1 MAWFRRNSLGPLMVA
16 MSLAALLGFG
26 VARGLHATDDM
37 RSHLDLFSQV
47 LYLVQN
53 NYVEV
58 PDNEKLIKGA
68 IDGMLKTLDPHT
80 VHLPMQRAQRMDEE
94 FSGEYSGVG
103 VQFDL
108 RDGAIVV
115 IAALEGGP
123 SYRLG
128 IQAGDR
134 IVEINGKPLAK
145 NITNEDVFKL
155 LRGPAGTT
163 VAVTIEREGDS
174 EPLHFSIERAK
185 IPLESIPYAYMIR
198 PGVGYVRINRF
209 AQTTGA
215 ELEKALTSLRQQG
228 MKSLMLD
235 LRGNFG
241 GLLSQAVEVLDELV
255 PQNKRV
261 VYTRGR
267 IASANA
273 DYYSSERSKLSD
285 GPIVV
290 LVDHGTASASEI
302 VAGALQDLDR
312 GLVAGVNSFGKGL
325 VQNQLRLGD
334 GSKLLLTIAKYYTP
348 SGRLIQR
355 PYEKFADRNE
365 YSEDAAREDVP
376 SDSALATR
384 PKFKTLSG
392 RTVYGGGGI
401 YPDVV
406 LKEGPPLTRPQ
417 IEMLQK
423 RVFFEFSTHYVA
435 SHRDKKWTPQMLG
448 KEFGLAD
455 ADWDQLHKIIVN
467 RKAAVS
473 DSAWQADRPFMTQ
486 QVRAEIAAATLG
498 RTERYKILVEDDP
511 QILAAFDL
519 FPQASS
525 LMARVTDGAKERPS
539 KTGVTDT
546 DATTNTRPDAPQTA
560 TPEGKPKKAGKP

>member
-1 MAWFRRNSLGPLMVA
+1 MALFRRNSLGPLLVA

-26 VARGLHATDDM
+26 VARGLYATDDM

-68 IDGMLKTLDPHT
+68 IDGMLKTLDPHS
-80 VHLPMQRAQRMDEE
+80 VHLPTQRAQRMDEE
-94 FSGEYSGVG
+94 FQGEYSGVG
-103 VQFDL
+103 VQFEL

-134 IVEINGKPLAK
+134 IVEIDSKPLPKA
-145 NITNEDVFKL
+145 ITNDDVFKL
-155 LRGPAGTT
+155 LRGPAGTS
-163 VAVTIEREGDS
+163 VAVTIEREGET
-174 EPLHFSIERAK
+174 EPLHFSIDRAK
-185 IPLESIPYAYMIR
+185 IPLESVPYAYMIR
-198 PGVGYVRINRF
+198 PGVGYIRINRF
-209 AQTTGA
+209 AQTTGD
-215 ELEKALTSLRQQG
+215 ELEKALSSLHQQG

-241 GLLSQAVEVLDELV
+241 GLLSQAVEVLDALV
-255 PQNKRV
+255 PANKRL

-273 DYYSSERSKLSD
+273 DYYSSERTKLAD

-290 LVDHGTASASEI
+290 LIDHGTASASEI
-302 VAGALQDLDR
+302 VAGAVQDLDR

-355 PYEKFADRNE
+355 PYEKFADRAE
-365 YSEDAAREDVP
+365 YAEDAVREDVP
-376 SDSALATR
+376 SDSALASR
-384 PKFKTLSG
+384 PKFQTASG
-392 RTVYGGGGI
+392 RSVYGGGGI

-406 LKEGPPLTRPQ
+406 LKDDATLTRPQ
-417 IEMLQK
+417 IDMLQK
-423 RVFFEFSTHYVA
+423 RVFFEFATHYVA
-435 SHRDKKWTPQMLG
+435 THKETKWTPQLLG
-448 KEFGLAD
+448 KDFAVAD
-455 ADWDQLHKIIVN
+455 AEWERLHKIIEN

-473 DSAWQADRPFMTQ
+473 DSAWQADRPFMLQ
-486 QVRAEIAAATLG
+486 QIRAEIASATIG
-498 RTERYKILVEDDP
+498 RVERYKILVEDDP

-525 LMARVTDGAKERPS
+525 LMSRVMDGGKGRSTPQGA
-539 KTGVTDT
+539 TGTE
-546 DATTNTRPDAPQTA
+546 ATAGPNSDGRQTA
-560 TPEGKPKKAGKP
+560 SPEKAKPRKP

>member
-1 MAWFRRNSLGPLMVA
+1 MAFFRRNSLGPLMVA

-26 VARGLHATDDM
+26 LARGLHATDDM
-37 RSHLDLFSQV
+37 RSQLDLFSQV

-58 PDNEKLIKGA
+58 PDNEKLIRGA

-80 VHLPMQRAQRMDEE
+80 VYLPAQRAQKMDEE

-103 VQFDL
+103 IQFDL

-123 SYRLG
+123 SHRLG

-134 IVEINGKPLAK
+134 IIEIDAKPLPK
-145 NITNEDVFKL
+145 SMTNEDVFRM

-163 VAVTIEREGDS
+163 VAVTIEREGDVD
-174 EPLHFSIERAK
+174 PLHFSIERAK
-185 IPLESIPYAYMIR
+185 IPLESVPYAYMIR

-209 AQTTGA
+209 AQTTST
-215 ELEKALTSLRQQG
+215 ELEKALTGLRQQG
-228 MKSLMLD
+228 MKSLVLD
-235 LRGNFG
+235 LRQNAG
-241 GLLSQAVEVLDELV
+241 GLLSQAVEVLDALV
-255 PQNKRV
+255 PQNKRI

-273 DYYSSERSKLSD
+273 DYYTSERPKLSD

-290 LVDHGTASASEI
+290 LVDHGSASASEI

-312 GLVAGVNSFGKGL
+312 GLIAGVNSFGKGL

-355 PYEKFADRNE
+355 PYEKFSDRSE
-365 YSEDAAREDVP
+365 YAEDAIREDVP
-376 SDSALATR
+376 SDSELAVR
-384 PKFKTLSG
+384 PKFKTASG
-392 RTVYGGGGI
+392 RSVYGGGGI

-406 LKEGPPLTRPQ
+406 LKDGPGLTRPQ
-417 IEMLQK
+417 IDMLQK
-423 RVFFEFSTHYVA
+423 RVFFEFATHYV
-435 SHRDKKWTPQMLG
+435 SQHKDQKWTPQLLG
-448 KEFGLAD
+448 KDFKLTD
-455 ADWDQLHKIIVN
+455 ADWTRLRQVTEN
-467 RKAAVS
+467 RKAAVT
-473 DSAWQADRPFMTQ
+473 DSVWEADHPFMLQ
-486 QVRAEIAAATLG
+486 QVRSEIASATMG

-511 QILAAFDL
+511 QMLAALEL
-519 FPQASS
+519 FPRASA
-525 LMARVTDGAKERPS
+525 LMSRVTD
-539 KTGVTDT
+539 DT
-546 DATTNTRPDAPQTA
+546 IKGPTPKSSIGTEETAGPPPNAPQSA
-560 TPEGKPKKAGKP
+560 APKRKPKR

>member
-1 MAWFRRNSLGPLMVA
+1 MAFFRRTSLGPLMVA
-16 MSLAALLGFG
+16 MSLALLLGFG
-26 VARGLHATDDM
+26 LARGLHATDDM
-37 RSHLDLFSQV
+37 RSQLDLFSQV

-53 NYVEV
+53 NYVEA
-58 PDNEKLIKGA
+58 PENDKLIKGA

-80 VHLPMQRAQRMDEE
+80 VYLPVERAQRMDEE

-103 VQFDL
+103 IQFDL

-134 IVEINGKPLAK
+134 IVEIDGKPLSK
-145 NITNEDVFKL
+145 TLTNDGVFKL

-163 VAVTIEREGDS
+163 VAVTIDRDGET
-174 EPLHFSIERAK
+174 EPLHFSIDRAK
-185 IPLESIPYAYMIR
+185 IPIESVPYAYMLR
-198 PGVGYVRINRF
+198 PGVGYIRITRF
-209 AQTTGA
+209 AQTTGD
-215 ELEKALTSLRQQG
+215 ELEKALTDLRKQG
-228 MKSLMLD
+228 MTSLMLD
-235 LRGNFG
+235 LRGNAG

-273 DYYSSERSKLSD
+273 DYYTSEREKLAN
-285 GPIVV
+285 GPVVV
-290 LVDHGTASASEI
+290 LIDHGSASASEI
-302 VAGALQDLDR
+302 VAGAIQDLDR
-312 GLVAGVNSFGKGL
+312 GLVTGVNSFGKGL

-355 PYEKFADRNE
+355 PYDKYADRTDYAN
-365 YSEDAAREDVP
+365 DADREDVP
-376 SDSALATR
+376 SDSALAAR
-384 PKFKTLSG
+384 PKFKTAAG
-392 RTVYGGGGI
+392 RDVYGGGGI

-406 LKEGPPLTRPQ
+406 VKDPANLTRPQ
-417 IEMLQK
+417 IDLLTK

-435 SHRDKKWTPQMLG
+435 EHKDKKWTPQMLG
-448 KEFGLAD
+448 REFSLTDG
-455 ADWDQLHKIIVN
+455 DWAALRKVIDL
-467 RKAAVS
+467 RKASVS
-473 DSAWQADRPFMTQ
+473 DSVWKADRPFMLE
-486 QVRAEIAAATLG
+486 QVRSEIASATLG

-511 QILAAFDL
+511 QMLAALNL
-519 FPQASS
+519 FPRASK
-525 LMARVTDGAKERPS
+525 LMSHNTDDTMQMSTPQGFKGRPE
-539 KTGVTDT
+539 
-546 DATTNTRPDAPQTA
+546 TA
-560 TPEGKPKKAGKP
+560 GQPRGGKP

>member
-1 MAWFRRNSLGPLMVA
+1 MALFRRNSLGPLTVA
-16 MSLAALLGFG
+16 MALAALLGFG

-53 NYVEV
+53 NYVEA

-80 VHLPMQRAQRMDEE
+80 VHLPVVRAQRMDEE
-94 FSGEYSGVG
+94 FQGEYSGVG
-103 VQFDL
+103 VQFEL

-134 IVEINGKPLAK
+134 IVEIDGKPLPK
-145 NITNEDVFKL
+145 SLTNDDVFKM
-155 LRGPAGTT
+155 LRGPAGTS
-163 VAVTIEREGDS
+163 VAVTIERDGETD
-174 EPLHFSIERAK
+174 PMHFSIERAK
-185 IPLESIPYAYMIR
+185 IPLESVPYAYMIK

-215 ELEKALTSLRQQG
+215 ELEKALASLRQQG
-228 MKSLMLD
+228 MKQLMLD
-235 LRGNFG
+235 LRGNYG
-241 GLLSQAVEVLDELV
+241 GLLSQAVEVLDQLV

-267 IASANA
+267 INSANQ
-273 DYYSSERSKLSD
+273 DYYTSERVKLAD

-290 LVDHGTASASEI
+290 LIDHGTASASEI
-302 VAGALQDLDR
+302 VAGAIQDLDR
-312 GLVAGVNSFGKGL
+312 GLVCGVNSFGKGL

-355 PYEKFADRNE
+355 PYDKFADRND
-365 YSEDAAREDVP
+365 YAEDASKEDVP

-384 PKFKTLSG
+384 PKFKTVSG
-392 RTVYGGGGI
+392 RNVYGGGGI

-406 LKEGPPLTRPQ
+406 LKEGPVLTRPQ
-417 IEMLQK
+417 IDMLTK
-423 RVFFEFSTHYVA
+423 RVCFEFATHYVA
-435 SHRDKKWTPQMLG
+435 THKDHKWTADMLG
-448 KEFGLAD
+448 KSFTLTD
-455 ADWDQLHKIIVN
+455 ADWDKLHQVIVN
-467 RKAAVS
+467 RKAAVN
-473 DSAWQADRPFMTQ
+473 DSVWQADRPFMLQ
-486 QVRAEIAAATLG
+486 QVRSEIAAATIG

-511 QILAAFDL
+511 QMLAALDL

-525 LMARVTDGAKERPS
+525 LMSKVMDDGKARTNPRKA
-539 KTGVTDT
+539 TDT
-546 DATTNTRPDAPQTA
+546 NGEANSDAKTAAPA
-560 TPEGKPKKAGKP
+560 PKKNKP

>member
-1 MAWFRRNSLGPLMVA
+1 MAFFRRNSLGPLMVA
-16 MSLAALLGFG
+16 MMLAALLGFG
-26 VARGLHATDDM
+26 LARGLHATDDM
-37 RSHLDLFSQV
+37 RSQLDLFSQV

-53 NYVEV
+53 NYVEA
-58 PDNEKLIKGA
+58 PDNEKLIRGA

-80 VHLPMQRAQRMDEE
+80 VYLPAQRAQKMDEE

-103 VQFDL
+103 IQFDL

-123 SYRLG
+123 SHRLG

-134 IVEINGKPLAK
+134 IVEIDAKPLPK
-145 NITNEDVFKL
+145 SMTNDDVFRL

-163 VAVTIEREGDS
+163 VAVTIEREGETD
-174 EPLHFSIERAK
+174 PLHFSIERAK
-185 IPLESIPYAYMIR
+185 IPLESVPYAYMIR

-209 AQTTGA
+209 AQTTAA
-215 ELEKALTSLRQQG
+215 ELEKALSSLRQQG

-235 LRGNFG
+235 LRQNAG
-241 GLLSQAVEVLDELV
+241 GLLSQAVEVLDALV

-273 DYYSSERSKLSD
+273 DYYSSERPKLSD

-312 GLVAGVNSFGKGL
+312 GLIAGVNSFGKGL

-355 PYEKFADRNE
+355 PYEKFSDRSE
-365 YSEDAAREDVP
+365 YAEDAVREDVP
-376 SDSALATR
+376 SDSELAVR
-384 PKFKTLSG
+384 PKFKTASG
-392 RTVYGGGGI
+392 RSVYGGGGI

-406 LKEGPPLTRPQ
+406 LKDGPGLTRPQ
-417 IEMLQK
+417 IELLQK
-423 RVFFEFSTHYVA
+423 RVFFEFSTHYV
-435 SHRDKKWTPQMLG
+435 SQHKETKWTPQMLG
-448 KEFGLAD
+448 KDFKLSD
-455 ADWDQLHKIIVN
+455 ADWARLRQVSQN
-467 RKAAVS
+467 RKAAVT
-473 DSAWQADRPFMTQ
+473 DSVWEADRPFMLQ
-486 QVRAEIAAATLG
+486 QVRSEIAAATMG

-511 QILAAFDL
+511 QLLAALEL
-519 FPQASS
+519 FPRASA
-525 LMARVTDGAKERPS
+525 LMARVGDDTMQRPPS
-539 KTGVTDT
+539 KTTVGSEET
-546 DATTNTRPDAPQTA
+546 AGPPPNAPQSVA
-560 TPEGKPKKAGKP
+560 PKRKPKR

>member
-1 MAWFRRNSLGPLMVA
+1 MAFLRRNSLGPLMVA
-16 MSLAALLGFG
+16 MSLALLLGFG
-26 VARGLHATDDM
+26 LARGLYATDDM
-37 RSHLDLFSQV
+37 RSQLDLFSQV

-53 NYVEV
+53 NYVEI

-80 VHLPMQRAQRMDEE
+80 VYLPAQRAQRMDEE

-103 VQFDL
+103 IQFDL

-115 IAALEGGP
+115 IAPLEGGP

-134 IVEINGKPLAK
+134 IIEIDGKPLPK
-145 NITNEDVFKL
+145 SINNDDVFRL

-163 VAVTIEREGDS
+163 VSVTIERDGEL
-174 EPLHFSIERAK
+174 EPLHFAIDRAK
-185 IPLESIPYAYMIR
+185 IPIESVPYAYMIR
-198 PGVGYVRINRF
+198 PGVGYIRINRF

-215 ELEKALTSLRQQG
+215 ELERALTTLRQQG

-235 LRGNFG
+235 LRGNAG

-273 DYYSSERSKLSD
+273 DYYTSERAKLAD

-302 VAGALQDLDR
+302 VAGAIQDLDR

-355 PYEKFADRNE
+355 PYDKFSDRND
-365 YSEDAAREDVP
+365 YAEDAVREDVP
-376 SDSALATR
+376 SDSELAVR
-384 PKFKTLSG
+384 PKFKTSG
-392 RTVYGGGGI
+392 GRSVYGGGGI

-423 RVFFEFSTHYVA
+423 RVFFEFATHYVA
-435 SHRDKKWTPQMLG
+435 RHKDQKWTPQALG
-448 KEFGLAD
+448 RNFSLAD
-455 ADWDQLHKIIVN
+455 ADWEDLHRVMVN
-467 RKAAVS
+467 RKAAVD
-473 DSAWQADRPFMTQ
+473 DSVWKADRPFMLE
-486 QVRAEIAAATLG
+486 QVRAEIASATIG
-498 RTERYKILVEDDP
+498 RVERYRILVEDDP
-511 QILAAFDL
+511 QMLAALEL
-519 FPQASS
+519 FPRASK
-525 LMARVTDGAKERPS
+525 LMTHTGDDTMERPAP
-539 KTGVTDT
+539 KGVPG
-546 DATTNTRPDAPQTA
+546 NSETA
-560 TPEGKPKKAGKP
+560 GPPRSDKP

>member
-1 MAWFRRNSLGPLMVA
+1 MALFRRNSLGPLVVA

-94 FSGEYSGVG
+94 FQGEYSGVG
-103 VQFDL
+103 VQFEL

-123 SYRLG
+123 SFRLG

-134 IVEINGKPLAK
+134 IVEIDGKPLAK
-145 NITNEDVFKL
+145 TLTNDDVFKM
-155 LRGPAGTT
+155 LRGPAGTS
-163 VAVTIEREGDS
+163 VAVTIEREGET

-185 IPLESIPYAYMIR
+185 IPLESVPYAYMIR
-198 PGVGYVRINRF
+198 PGVGYIRINRF
-209 AQTTGA
+209 AQTTGD

-241 GLLSQAVEVLDELV
+241 GLLSQAVEVLDALV
-255 PQNKRV
+255 PQNKRL

-273 DYYSSERSKLSD
+273 DYYSSERQKLTE

-290 LVDHGTASASEI
+290 LIDHGTASASEI
-302 VAGALQDLDR
+302 VAGAIQDLDR

-365 YSEDAAREDVP
+365 YAEDASREDVP
-376 SDSALATR
+376 TDSALAER
-384 PKFKTLSG
+384 PKFKTVSG
-392 RTVYGGGGI
+392 RSVYGGGGI

-417 IEMLQK
+417 IDMLQK

-435 SHRDKKWTPQMLG
+435 THKDLKWTPETLG
-448 KEFGLAD
+448 KEFALAD
-455 ADWDQLHKIIVN
+455 ADWDRLRKVMEN
-467 RKAAVS
+467 RKAVVS
-473 DSAWQADRPFMTQ
+473 DSVWQADRPFMLQ
-486 QVRAEIAAATLG
+486 QVRAEIASATIG
-498 RTERYKILVEDDP
+498 RVERYKILVEDDP

-525 LMARVTDGAKERPS
+525 LMSRVTDDGRSRSAPRGATSDPNAD
-539 KTGVTDT
+539 V
-546 DATTNTRPDAPQTA
+546 NQTA
-560 TPEGKPKKAGKP
+560 APEKSKARTGKP